1 VSSTPGTIGNP
12 PRYRQRIEPS
22 ALFPKENSPMVPIS
36 TEAPITNRTF
46 DELRVGDSAELTAVL
61 TQRDIGLFAIVSGDI
76 NPAHMDPDFAER
88 SRFHGVIGHGMWSAG
103 LISAVLGTKL
113 PGPGT
118 VYLGQELRFRRP
130 VRPGDAATARVTVAE
145 LRAEKGVA
153 VLDCECLNQQGE
165 IVVSGRAEVL
175 APREKI
181 EWTAGELPSASLHLG
196 GPDPLDL
203 TGKRGLVVGIAND
216 QSIAYGCAAAL
227 RAAGAELAV
236 TYLNAKAEPHV
247 RPLAEQLQ
255 APLIL
260 PCDVREPGQLE
271 AVFAQIEQTW
281 GRLDFVLHS
290 IAFAPRED
298 LHGRVIDA
306 SAAGFALAMDVS
318 CHSFLRMA
326 KLAEP
331 LMHEGGTLL
340 TVSFYGSS
348 RVVEHYNL
356 MGPVKAALESAVR
369 YVAAELGPKG
379 IRVHA
384 ISPGPIRTRAASGI
398 DRFDELLSRAAERV
412 PARALADIGDV
423 GQLARYLVSDAAKR
437 ITGTVIPVDGGQHLG
452 G

>member
-1 VSSTPGTIGNP
+1 MTDAMP
-12 PRYRQRIEPS
+12 PETGPEPL
-22 ALFPKENSPMVPIS
+22 A
-36 TEAPITNRTF
+36 NRSF
-46 DELRVGDSAELTAVL
+46 DELACGDSAEITAVL
-61 TQRDIGLFAIVSGDI
+61 TQRDIGLFAAVSGDV
-76 NPAHMDPDFAER
+76 NPAHLDPEFAGR
-88 SRFHGVIGHGMWSAG
+88 SRFQGIVGHGMWAAA
-103 LISAVLGTKL
+103 LISAVLGTRL

-118 VYLGQELRFRRP
+118 IYLGQDLRFRRP
-130 VRPGDAATARVTVAE
+130 VRPGDAVTARVRVVE
-145 LRAEKGVA
+145 LRSADGVT
-153 VLDCECLNQQGE
+153 VLDCECVNQFGE
-165 IVVSGRAEVL
+165 QVVTGRAEVL

-181 EWTAGELPSASLHLG
+181 SWRAGRLPSAALHEG

-227 RAAGAELAV
+227 RAAGAELAI
-236 TYLNAKAEPHV
+236 TYLNARAEPHV
-247 RPLAEQLQ
+247 RPLGEHLR

-271 AVFAQIEQTW
+271 AVFEAIDKTW

-290 IAFAPRED
+290 IAYAPRED
-298 LHGRVIDA
+298 LHGRVVDA
-306 SAAGFALAMDVS
+306 SAAGLATAMDVS

-331 LMHEGGTLL
+331 LMSAGGTLL
-340 TVSFYGSS
+340 TVTFYGSS

-379 IRVHA
+379 IRAHA

-398 DRFDELLSRAAERV
+398 DRFDEMLAEAAARV
-412 PARALADIGDV
+412 PARQLADIGDV
-423 GQLARYLVSDAAKR
+423 GQLARYLVSDAAR
-437 ITGTVIPVDGGQHLG
+437 RVTGTVIPVDGGQHLNA
-452 G
+452 